1 MLQHAHSHIHSLTP
15 RETHAEHERP
25 RHAHTHT
32 RRGFSM
38 WLPMKRFSSD
48 ISLPF
53 ISLEGSRGLT
63 EFSSFF
69 WIFFNDRNDMDVRQ
83 ETVVFVDALHC
94 FEFSFF
100 EHEHNKL
107 AMMKAAITET
117 QNDKQTKFVIHAHK
131 HKHECLLFTISYGWW
146 CDCDTYLFLNFFLS
160 IFWLYFELILMQSNS
175 QMWWIKRKPLQ
186 FGQWNKNKK
195 LKFKWK
201 QKMIYFLYIYTR
213 IEYGWAELR
222 AESSVCHLLLR
233 FWLNNLITLYFIYL
247 LFSGL
252 FLSHFNCHCC
262 CWLSWALVV
271 VLMLINIY
279 AFQFVCGFSNASGC
293 FDAAN
298 RYTIWKTT

>member
-1 MLQHAHSHIHSLTP
+1 
-15 RETHAEHERP
+15 
-25 RHAHTHT
+25 
-32 RRGFSM
+32 M
-38 WLPMKRFSSD
+38 WLPMKRFSLD

-63 EFSSFF
+63 EFFSFF

-247 LFSGL
+247 FIYYFRVSFSL
-252 FLSHFNCHCC
+252 TLTVI
-262 CWLSWALVV
+262 AVV
-271 VLMLINIY
+271 
-279 AFQFVCGFSNASGC
+279 GC
-293 FDAAN
+293 
-298 RYTIWKTT
+298 RER